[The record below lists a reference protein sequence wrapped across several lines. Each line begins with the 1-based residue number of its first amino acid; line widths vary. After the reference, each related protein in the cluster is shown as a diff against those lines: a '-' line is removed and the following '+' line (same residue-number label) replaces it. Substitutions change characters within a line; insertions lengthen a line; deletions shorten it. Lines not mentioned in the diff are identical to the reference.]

1 MSSQVKSEKVT
12 VEIDWKE
19 IGQQVEEEMGSQGMS
34 SERLSRK
41 VGVARRTIDRLRS
54 GKPVRTQT
62 LYWVEEALKVKF
74 RTENNKTENA
84 PISHG
89 GYSKQSV
96 RRYIKNYAAFRRS
109 YDYKDGIVVSHIIIS
124 WDDEVGALRYKET
137 QENVSKSGV
146 TFNYSFDGDVW
157 LPPDLGIVHLA
168 IHGRGR
174 GRLITMK
181 VAQDEDG
188 IFTMKGFVMALN
200 ELRDFGYYPVTSP
213 LLMCEKKG
221 DFDIAPQSMDQSNA
235 RYEQIDSMLTEI
247 EKKFLASR
255 A

>member
-1 MSSQVKSEKVT
+1 M
-12 VEIDWKE
+12 EIDWKE
-19 IGQQVEEEMGSQGMS
+19 IGQQVEVEMRSQGVS

-54 GKPVRTQT
+54 GRPVRTQT

-74 RTENNKTENA
+74 RTENSKTENA

-89 GYSKQSV
+89 GYNQQLV
-96 RRYIKNYAAFRRS
+96 QQYIKNFAAFRRS
-109 YDYKDGIVVSHIIIS
+109 YDYKDRIVVSQVVIN
-124 WDDEVGALRYKET
+124 WDDEVGALRFKET
-137 QENVSKSGV
+137 QANVSKSGV

-181 VAQDEDG
+181 VGQDEGG
-188 IFTMKGFVMALN
+188 IFTLKGFVMALN

-213 LLMCEKKG
+213 LLMCEKKN
-221 DFDIAPQSMDQSNA
+221 DFDIAPQSMDQSNPQ
-235 RYEQIDSMLTEI
+235 YEKIDNMLTEI
-247 EKKFLASR
+247 EKKFLAFRS
-255 A
+255 

>member
-1 MSSQVKSEKVT
+1 

-41 VGVARRTIDRLRS
+41 VGVVRRTIDRLRS

-74 RTENNKTENA
+74 RTENSKAENA

-109 YDYKDGIVVSHIIIS
+109 YDYKDGIVVSHIVIN

-221 DFDIAPQSMDQSNA
+221 DFNIAPQSMDKSNTH
-235 RYEQIDSMLTEI
+235 YEKIESMLTDI
-247 EKKFLASR
+247 EKKFLAARSL
-255 A
+255 

>member
-1 MSSQVKSEKVT
+1 

-19 IGQQVEEEMGSQGMS
+19 IGQQVEVEMRSQGVS

-54 GKPVRTQT
+54 GRPVRTQT

-74 RTENNKTENA
+74 RTENSKTENA

-89 GYSKQSV
+89 GYSQQSV
-96 RRYIKNYAAFRRS
+96 RQYIKNYAAFRHS
-109 YDYKDGIVVSHIIIS
+109 YDYKDRIVVSQVVIN
-124 WDDEVGALRYKET
+124 WDDEVGALRFKET

-181 VAQDEDG
+181 VGQDEGG
-188 IFTMKGFVMALN
+188 IFTLKGFVMALN

-213 LLMCEKKG
+213 LLMCEKKS
-221 DFDIAPQSMDQSNA
+221 DFDIAPQSMDRSNPQ
-235 RYEQIDSMLTEI
+235 YEKIDNMLAEI
-247 EKKFLASR
+247 EKKFLAFR
-255 A
+255 N